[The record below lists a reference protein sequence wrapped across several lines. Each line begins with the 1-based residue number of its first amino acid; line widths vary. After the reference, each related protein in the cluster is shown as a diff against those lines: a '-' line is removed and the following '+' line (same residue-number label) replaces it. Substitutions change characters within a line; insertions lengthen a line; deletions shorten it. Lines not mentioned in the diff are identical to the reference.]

1 MVQENTKFNVSGRLN
16 SMPSHHGVG
25 PHSLFYS
32 PGFAWRLLIP
42 TGLILSSLGVP
53 PWDAVG
59 SLIPVAQGTA
69 AADIRRRCSDERGYI
84 QQFFNWQL

>member
-1 MVQENTKFNVSGRLN
+1 MVQENTKFNVSGRSN
-16 SMPSHHGVG
+16 SIPPHHGEG
-25 PHSLFYS
+25 PHALFYS

-42 TGLILSSLGVP
+42 AGLILSSLEVHL
-53 PWDAVG
+53 WDAVG

-69 AADIRRRCSDERGYI
+69 TADIRRRSDERGYI